1 MIKEQ
6 RGQLIQLLN
15 NIIKDHGHDNQMKQ
29 DIASYFNERN
39 ISALRATWA
48 FNENLDLNT
57 LSDNDDDN
65 RFLFLFSSALA
76 EVDVDIDVNNYF
88 TKNEVARWKNYR
100 EDDINKKKIY
110 PIVIPNVQIL
120 GDRIWQTKMTAQELN
135 ILEEQNMLI
144 YNFRTQRNPK
154 ITAAGERI
162 NIDVQKV
169 KEIKESLINGTQ
181 FPDSI
186 KLNILRTG
194 EERIA
199 YDPKKEQLV
208 IYEGSIINIFD
219 GYHRKTANSLALEE
233 NPDLQ
238 FTWSII
244 FTNFT
249 EKQAHDYMVQI
260 DKQKPI
266 KKEYIQQ
273 MDYNLPENL
282 VVDSIIDDRLS
293 ELGKVIKDDD
303 SYIKL
308 NRALTKKS
316 IIATA
321 VKENYAEM
329 LQSSYNIREVAN
341 WIVKFTDYLMGFY
354 TEEFIINPYE
364 VKKTS
369 YINHKN
375 IFYGYIAMS
384 ASLYGDENW
393 KERLKE
399 KMDSLDF
406 SIGNSLW
413 REVGLH
419 VSGDANKATRNKLY
433 SLFGGKTK

>member
-1 MIKEQ
+1 MIIKK
-6 RGQLIQLLN
+6 RNKLINVLT
-15 NIIKDHGHDNQMKQ
+15 NIIKENGHNQQIKQ
-29 DIASYFNERN
+29 DLGNYFKERN
-39 ISALRATWA
+39 LSSLRATWA
-48 FNENLDLNT
+48 WNENLEFNT
-57 LSDNDDDN
+57 LSDSEEDN
-65 RFLFLFSSALA
+65 RFLFLFTSALSHA
-76 EVDVDIDVNNYF
+76 GVDIKVEDYF
-88 TKNEVARWKNYR
+88 TNTEIDRWKNYKE
-100 EDDINKKKIY
+100 EDTSAKKIY

-120 GDRIWQTKMTAQELN
+120 GDKIWQTKMTAQELN
-135 ILEEQNMLI
+135 TLEEQNMLI
-144 YNFRTQRNPK
+144 YNFKTQRNPK

-194 EERIA
+194 EERIS
-199 YDPKKEQLV
+199 YDQKREQL
-208 IYEGSIINIFD
+208 IIDEGSIINIFD

-244 FTNFT
+244 IVNFT
-249 EKQAHDYMVQI
+249 ERQAHDYMVQI

-293 ELGKVIKDDD
+293 ELGKVMKDDD
-303 SYIKL
+303 SYIRL

-321 VKENYAEM
+321 IKENYKEM
-329 LQSSYNIREVAN
+329 LKSTSNIRMLAR
-341 WIVKFTDYLMGFY
+341 WIVEFTDYLMGLY
-354 TEEFIINPYE
+354 VDEFINNPHE
-364 VKKTS
+364 IKQTS

-375 IFYGYIAMS
+375 MFYGYIALS
-384 ASLYGDENW
+384 ANLYKNKKW
-393 KERLKE
+393 KALLKE
-399 KMDSLDF
+399 KMASLDF
-406 SIGNSLW
+406 SIDNPLW
-413 REVGLH
+413 KDIGIH
-419 VSGDANKATRNKLY
+419 VSGDANRATRKKLY
-433 SLFGGKTK
+433 NLFKGGE